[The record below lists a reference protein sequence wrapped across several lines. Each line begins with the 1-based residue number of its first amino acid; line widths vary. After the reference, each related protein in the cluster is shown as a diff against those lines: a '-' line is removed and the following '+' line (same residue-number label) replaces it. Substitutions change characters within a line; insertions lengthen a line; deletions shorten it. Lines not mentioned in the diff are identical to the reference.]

1 VTQVLYSICML
12 TVSSASC
19 ESPIGWIE
27 VSAVERGV
35 KDIRFVEQPGERTGE
50 ENTHLS
56 SCLEQLAGYFSSG
69 KRTFDAF
76 SLAMLGTN
84 FQQRV
89 WDAALE
95 IPFGKTRTY
104 VELAEQ
110 LGGRKYARAV
120 ANALGA
126 NPLILIVPCHRIIA
140 SSGDIG
146 GFSAGVWRK
155 EWLLEHER
163 VL

>member
-1 VTQVLYSICML
+1 ML
-12 TVSSASC
+12 TVSRASY
-19 ESPIGWIE
+19 ESPIGWLE

-35 KDIRFVEQPGERTGE
+35 QGIRFTEHPGEPAGVGNE
-50 ENTHLS
+50 HLS
-56 SCLEQLAGYFSSG
+56 CCLEQLAAYFAG
-69 KRTFDAF
+69 KEHAFSRF
-76 SLAMLGTN
+76 SLAMLGTE

-95 IPFGKTRTY
+95 IPFGRKRTY
-104 VELAEQ
+104 AELAEQ

-120 ANALGA
+120 ARALGA
-126 NPLILIVPCHRIIA
+126 NPLLLIIPCHRVIA

-155 EWLLEHER
+155 EWLLKFESAKQP
-163 VL
+163 